1 MGEAGIAVRA
11 RFDRIRYAQVW
22 EDAEVL
28 IEALAPAPGST
39 LVSIA
44 SAGDNALALL
54 ITDPK
59 RVIAVDL
66 SDAQLQCL
74 RLRME
79 AYRRLQHEEL
89 LELMGSRPSARRREL
104 LEQLTAELGEDARK
118 FWTQH
123 ARAVASH
130 GLGGVGKFEGY
141 FRIFRRFIL
150 PLVHGRHRIE
160 RLLRPKSQAQRVE
173 EYGEWN
179 NWRWRLLLKLFF
191 SRTVMGRLG
200 RDPAFFA
207 FAEGDLPRQVAGRTR
222 AALVDL
228 DPAANPYLR
237 WILTGQHADAL
248 PLSLRREHF
257 ATIRS
262 RLDRIEIRRAPLE
275 QVADL
280 GLQADGWN
288 LSDVFE
294 YMTPAEHEQAY
305 ARLLE
310 ATRLGGRLVYWNMM
324 VPRQVPR
331 SCAARVRAHTE
342 RAASLHDRD
351 RAFFYRGLVI
361 EERIA

>member
-1 MGEAGIAVRA
+1 MAEVGIAARA

-28 IEALAPAPGST
+28 IDGLAAAPGST

-54 ITDPK
+54 TTDPA

-66 SDAQLQCL
+66 SEAQLQCL
-74 RLRME
+74 RLRIE

-89 LELMGSRPSARRREL
+89 LELMGSRPSGRRLAL
-104 LEQLTAELGEDARK
+104 LSRLTADLDEDTRA
-118 FWTQH
+118 FWGQH
-123 ARAVASH
+123 ARAIDRH
-130 GLGGVGKFEGY
+130 GLGGVGKFERY
-141 FRIFRRFIL
+141 FRIFRRLIL
-150 PLVHGRHRIE
+150 PLVHDRDRID
-160 RLLRPKSQAQRVE
+160 RLLRPKSASQRAQ

-179 NWRWRLLLKLFF
+179 NRRWRWLLRIFF
-191 SRTVMGRLG
+191 SRAVMGWLG

-207 FAEGDLPRQVAGRTR
+207 FAEGDLPEQVAGRTR

-228 DPAANPYLR
+228 DPAVNPYLS
-237 WILTGQHADAL
+237 WILTGQHGEAL
-248 PLSLRREHF
+248 PLALRREHF

-262 RLDRIEIRRAPLE
+262 RLDRIEIRRAPLDQMAE
-275 QVADL
+275 P

-305 ARLLE
+305 ARLLG

-324 VPRQVPR
+324 VPRAAPR
-331 SCAARVRAHTE
+331 LCAARVRAHTDQ
-342 RAASLHDRD
+342 AASLHCRD
-351 RAFFYRGLVI
+351 RAFFYRALVI